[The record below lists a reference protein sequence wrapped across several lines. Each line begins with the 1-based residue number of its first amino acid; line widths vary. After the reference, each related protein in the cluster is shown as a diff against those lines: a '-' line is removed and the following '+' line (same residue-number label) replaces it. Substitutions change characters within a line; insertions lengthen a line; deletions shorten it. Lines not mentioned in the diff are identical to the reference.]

1 MYSRDSDID
10 KEIDYGSASRG
21 IFDKMLRDVDKGILE
36 VSLEYLRFKNGR
48 PDISNAR
55 HHHEDAVHLAGS
67 LPFKIMKVCQF
78 PGFKGRM
85 MTEVNKF
92 FDDVHKEN
100 DFWNSE

>member
-36 VSLEYLRFKNGR
+36 VSLEYLRFKNGG
-48 PDISNAR
+48 PDISNAH

-78 PGFKGRM
+78 PGFKGHM
-85 MTEVNKF
+85 MMEVNKF